1 MIQLAPGWELDVDR
15 GPDWLFVRVRCPDL
29 PMDDLPPLADAIWRL
44 MTQHFCYRLVLELNE
59 VRLLHSRLLGQLVL
73 LHKRLANHEGGMLRV
88 CGLSPQNRSV
98 LEMSR
103 LERRFPN
110 YENRE
115 QAVMG
120 HRPAQPR

>member
-29 PMDDLPPLADAIWRL
+29 PVDELPPLADSIWRL
-44 MTQHFCYRLVLELNE
+44 MSQHFCYRLVLELE
-59 VRLLHSRLLGQLVL
+59 EIHLLHSRLLGQLVL
-73 LHKRLANHEGGMLRV
+73 LHKRLANHEGGLLRI
-88 CGLSPQNRSV
+88 CGLSLPNRVV
-98 LEMSR
+98 LATSR
-103 LERRFPN
+103 LENRFPN

-120 HRPAQPR
+120 HRPSQPR